1 MRLSGE
7 QTNSPRSISF
17 SDEED
22 TDSPLNVCFLAIK
35 SPVAAAGLGIFYW
48 ISRREAFN

>member
-1 MRLSGE
+1 MY
-7 QTNSPRSISF
+7 F
-17 SDEED
+17 SDDEE

-35 SPVAAAGLGIFYW
+35 SPVAAASREYSIE